1 MIAHVG
7 GVPVEELLGPLV
19 LGATAF
25 VVGARVF
32 ISRRLGLRRPSAVMH
47 VKPACIDSREESVMN
62 TPPIVSPRGVG
73 GGASAAAREG
83 EAADARP

>member
-25 VVGARVF
+25 VVGARMF
-32 ISRRLGLRRPSAVMH
+32 ISRRLGLRRPV
-47 VKPACIDSREESVMN
+47 
-62 TPPIVSPRGVG
+62 RGD
-73 GGASAAAREG
+73 ARE
-83 EAADARP
+83 ARLQTTRERSPS